1 MYAQEDYLNYD
12 DLNRIEQRIYELT
25 NELLDKTDIPS
36 FIPKTWFVNE
46 FPYIQEVDRI
56 EKAIDNLGY
65 YYYKPQNW
73 EITKIWI
80 PKGNTQEIK
89 KGFSYQDINRWLFN
103 MNLIDEIKDDNSTIW
118 NGQSFVYWDSNDTL
132 DWE

>member
-1 MYAQEDYLNYD
+1 MYRQEDYLSPE
-12 DLNRIEQRIYELT
+12 DLNQIEQRISDLT
-25 NELLDKTDIPS
+25 DDLAEITSIPS
-36 FIPKTWFVNE
+36 FVPKTWVVNE
-46 FPYIQEVDRI
+46 FPYIQEIDRI
-56 EKAIDNLGY
+56 ERGVDNLGY

-73 EITKIWI
+73 ETTKIWI

>member
-1 MYAQEDYLNYD
+1 MYTQEDYLNYN
-12 DLNRIEQRIYELT
+12 DLNNIEQRIYELT
-25 NELLDKTDIPS
+25 NELLDKTSIPS
-36 FIPKTWFVNE
+36 FVPKTWVINE

-56 EKAIDNLGY
+56 ERGIDNLGY
-65 YYYKPQNW
+65 YYYKPQEW
-73 EITKIWI
+73 EATKIWI

-89 KGFSYQDINRWLFN
+89 KGFSYQDINRWIVN
-103 MNLIDEIKDDNSTIW
+103 MKLIEQIKNDNSTIW

>member
-36 FIPKTWFVNE
+36 FTPKTWAVNE

-65 YYYKPQNW
+65 YYYKPKSW
-73 EITKIWI
+73 ETTKIWI
-80 PKGNTQEIK
+80 PEGNTQEIK
-89 KGFSYQDINRWLFN
+89 KGFSYKDINRWIIN
-103 MNLIDEIKDDNSTIW
+103 MNLIEQVKDDNSTIW